1 VKNRAMRTTTN
12 ISRGQK
18 LNAENTQLETFYG
31 KLPKDALLST
41 QDIVQMEAIRGI
53 RSGQVLRLSDVRPA
67 AMINK
72 GDNVILTV
80 GSGLLSISVTM
91 TALENGKMDQ
101 QISLLNPESGETV
114 RALVTGPGQ
123 ASGL

>member
-1 VKNRAMRTTTN
+1 
-12 ISRGQK
+12 
-18 LNAENTQLETFYG
+18 
-31 KLPKDALLST
+31 
-41 QDIVQMEAIRGI
+41 
-53 RSGQVLRLSDVRPA
+53 
-67 AMINK
+67 MINK

-101 QISLLNPESGETV
+101 QIALLNPESGETV